1 MATKE
6 KIRFSGLNPN
16 NLGVGEVRLKD
27 PNRTGTI
34 TVREYM
40 DLSGALIE
48 LKNSKGVP
56 RVVKINR
63 NKKYNLNNIDEK
75 LEFDHII
82 NHPVYVNCPDPI
94 LECVNLEE
102 KAEEVVTNKMLFAD
116 AIVIVRGLKGNDLR
130 DFARI
135 LLFGRRVTFD
145 DRTSD
150 NVLLEHIFEIA
161 ETNPERIIEEW
172 NSPEK
177 EIKILIRRGLDK
189 GIFKYV
195 NNVYKLK
202 DNIVGTTFEQAI
214 DYLKQNDDLIP
225 SIRKE
230 INE

>member
-1 MATKE
+1 MAVKE
-6 KIRFSGLNPN
+6 KIKFGTKN

-40 DLSGALIE
+40 DSSGTLVE

-63 NKKYNLNNIDEK
+63 NKKYNLNNEDER
-75 LEFDHII
+75 LEFEHLQK
-82 NHPVYVNCPDPI
+82 HPVYVDCPDPI

-102 KAEEVVTNKMLFAD
+102 RAEKVVTNKMLFAD

-145 DRTSD
+145 ERTSD

-161 ETNPERIIEEW
+161 ETTPERILEEW

-189 GIFKYV
+189 GVFKFV

-202 DNIVGTTFEQAI
+202 DSVVGSTFEQVI

-230 INE
+230 IYE